1 MMNNKEK
8 TAFITGASRGIGK
21 AIKEVFERNGY
32 KTVCPT
38 RSELELSSQKSVA
51 DYCQKHK
58 DDVFDVIVNCAG
70 INDINQI
77 ENVSDEEMNRMIQ
90 VDLLSPIMLLRA
102 FVPAMK
108 RQKYGRIVNIGS
120 IWAQVSKPG
129 RGMYSAAK
137 NGIHGITNALA
148 LECAESNVLVNTVC
162 PGFTLTELT
171 KKNNTPDEI
180 KRISA
185 DIPAKRMAEPC
196 EIAEA
201 VYFLASEKNTYL
213 TGQKILVDGGYTIK

>member
-32 KTVCPT
+32 KTICPT

-51 DYCQKHK
+51 DYCKKHK

>member
-1 MMNNKEK
+1 MMNNKKK

-21 AIKEVFERNGY
+21 AIKEVFGRNGY

-51 DYCQKHK
+51 DYCKKHK